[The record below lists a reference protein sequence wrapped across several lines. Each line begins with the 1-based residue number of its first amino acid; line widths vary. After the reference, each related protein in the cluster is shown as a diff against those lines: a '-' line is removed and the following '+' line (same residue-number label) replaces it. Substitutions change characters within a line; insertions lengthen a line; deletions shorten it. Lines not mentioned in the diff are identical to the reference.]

1 MNQPSTP
8 QPNSTATNTTP
19 AQTVVTPSQ
28 KISLPADQKKKRI
41 IGMVIATVVTAAI
54 LFFVGRWFAKSAN
67 LDQVWQS
74 IRDMPTG
81 WLIALIGSAVI
92 YLLIFPLP
100 YLAATIGLRYWPAFM
115 IRQTAFTISMA
126 VPGGGAFGL
135 PVQYAMLS
143 TFRVTPQ
150 AALTT
155 VGIVSVGNLFMTL
168 FMPILGLFGLVL
180 IGRVTRTTITGAVLG
195 LLAVVAVSIFFTLVL
210 RSDAGA
216 RKVGALGTRLLAPI
230 FRMMK
235 KKPPDFSDS
244 LVRFRNTVIGVLKV
258 RWPLIIG
265 ANLAVQFSWFA
276 ILYVSMRAVGGTV
289 SLIETFASFTFANLG
304 LMVPLTPGGLGTT
317 DAALKALLELYGASS
332 EVAVAADLLWRGA
345 YYIPQVLIGV
355 ICFLLWQVRLARRSV
370 KA

>member
-1 MNQPSTP
+1 
-8 QPNSTATNTTP
+8 
-19 AQTVVTPSQ
+19 
-28 KISLPADQKKKRI
+28 
-41 IGMVIATVVTAAI
+41 
-54 LFFVGRWFAKSAN
+54 
-67 LDQVWQS
+67 
-74 IRDMPTG
+74 
-81 WLIALIGSAVI
+81 
-92 YLLIFPLP
+92 
-100 YLAATIGLRYWPAFM
+100 
-115 IRQTAFTISMA
+115 
-126 VPGGGAFGL
+126 
-135 PVQYAMLS
+135 
-143 TFRVTPQ
+143 
-150 AALTT
+150 
-155 VGIVSVGNLFMTL
+155 
-168 FMPILGLFGLVL
+168 
-180 IGRVTRTTITGAVLG
+180 
-195 LLAVVAVSIFFTLVL
+195 
-210 RSDAGA
+210 
-216 RKVGALGTRLLAPI
+216 
-230 FRMMK
+230 MMK

>member
-1 MNQPSTP
+1 MTPEDQPSSAGNAAAAPVDSKVTA
-8 QPNSTATNTTP
+8 PN
-19 AQTVVTPSQ
+19 
-28 KISLPADQKKKRI
+28 QKKKR
-41 IGMVIATVVTAAI
+41 VISIVVATAVTAAI
-54 LFFVGRWFAKSAN
+54 LFFVGRWFARSAN
-67 LDQVWQS
+67 LEQVWQS

-81 WLIALIGSAVI
+81 WLVALIGSAVI

-100 YLAATIGLRYWPAFM
+100 YLAATIGLRYWPSFL
-115 IRQTAFTISMA
+115 IRQTSFTISMA

-143 TFRVTPQ
+143 SFRVTPQ

-168 FMPILGLFGLVL
+168 FMPILGLVGLVL
-180 IGRVTRTTITGAVLG
+180 VGKATRTNVTGAILG
-195 LLAVVAVSIFFTLVL
+195 LMAVAVVSIFFAIIL

-216 RKVGALGTRLLAPI
+216 QKVGNLGTKILTPI
-230 FRMMK
+230 FHLIKRQ
-235 KKPPDFSDS
+235 PPDFSQS
-244 LVRFRNTVIGVLKV
+244 LLKFRNTVVGVLKV

-265 ANLAVQFSWFA
+265 ANFAVQFSWFA
-276 ILYVSMRAVGGTV
+276 ILYVAMRAVGGTV
-289 SLIETFASFTFANLG
+289 NLVETFAAFTFANLG

-355 ICFLLWQVRLARRSV
+355 ICFLLWQVRVARRNV